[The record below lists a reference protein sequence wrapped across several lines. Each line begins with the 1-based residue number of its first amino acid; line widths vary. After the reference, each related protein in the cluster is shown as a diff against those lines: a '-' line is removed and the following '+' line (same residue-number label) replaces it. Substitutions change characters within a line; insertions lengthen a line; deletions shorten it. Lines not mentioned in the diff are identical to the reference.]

1 MATSGDFLRLWHT
14 FRDAGVAR
22 VASGIDLIGVIMIG
36 M

>member
-1 MATSGDFLRLWHT
+1 MAKVKWFWHT